1 MVNSYT
7 ILWCASELILWIL
20 CSSSPL
26 LVLLLFPCQSVIC
39 FDLSLLSHFT
49 IAAIWKLP
57 NLEWLCFKTYT
68 QGIVFQ
74 RTRYISVWCLTGA
87 KYSSQFCVGGKNG
100 NSLILGICCP
110 TWRPGIVIMLWQSNF
125 CYMTIYFVEKSW

>member
-1 MVNSYT
+1 MVKSYT
-7 ILWCASELILWIL
+7 ILWCASELIHWIL

-26 LVLLLFPCQSVIC
+26 LVLILFPHQSAIC
-39 FDLSLLSHFT
+39 FDLSLWSHFT

-57 NLEWLCFKTYT
+57 NLEWLPFKTYT
-68 QGIVFQ
+68 QIIVFQ

-100 NSLILGICCP
+100 NSLILCICCP
-110 TWRPGIVIMLWQSNF
+110 AWRPGIVIMLWQSTF
-125 CYMTIYFVEKSW
+125 YYMTVYTVEESW